1 VRKFRNLPLI
11 RDLEQSSHANRH
23 QQPNSWP
30 MRLLTNHRLLAWR
43 LVITKVSS
51 RSWQGALKT
60 RSMPEKLNAG
70 TAAIGIDIGKNSFHI
85 VGLDQRDGFYCC

>member
-1 VRKFRNLPLI
+1 
-11 RDLEQSSHANRH
+11 
-23 QQPNSWP
+23 

-70 TAAIGIDIGKNSFHI
+70 TAAIGIDIGGHALNSFSVPVRQARYAADI
-85 VGLDQRDGFYCC
+85 ARQNNQQRV